1 MLARGMHVEDR
12 VNPVKEPYTFSD
24 GFSSRFVWICRV
36 AVFLSVSEQ
45 SPLRSKSNGGG
56 VSEIVLIAVT
66 SALLVNGG
74 LSNLPAACLPALRV
88 SIPL

>member
-36 AVFLSVSEQ
+36 AVFLTVSDQ

-56 VSEIVLIAVT
+56 ERNRVNSSYFRVARKWWTVK
-66 SALLVNGG
+66 SASGVPSGF
-74 LSNLPAACLPALRV
+74 AR
-88 SIPL
+88 